1 MSAPVVAKHN
11 ISKKRKFVAD
21 GVFYAELREFLSK
34 ELAEDGF
41 SGVEVRKT
49 PIRTEII
56 IRATRTMEVLGPNG
70 RRIRELTSLVQK
82 RFGFTEGTVR
92 RHRPATTPPPTHP
105 SPLTPHPS
113 PLTPHPSPLP
123 PIYQVELYAERVNN
137 RGLSAC
143 SQAESLKFKLVQVP
157 HHLLFYPHTKP
168 AVLSPQKIARSFLT
182 WPPPPSYQPTA
193 GPRRAPRVLQRA
205 ALHHGERCQGRSG
218 DAEAPHTHG
227 CCAPHV
233 TSRHVTSRHVTS
245 RHLTCCR

>member
-92 RHRPATTPPPTHP
+92 RPAPPLARPQPPTSSSPLAPPSFLSGRALRRACQQPWLERVQPGREPQVQARAGAP
-105 SPLTPHPS
+105 SPPV
-113 PLTPHPSPLP
+113 LP
-123 PIYQVELYAERVNN
+123 ARQ
-137 RGLSAC
+137 
-143 SQAESLKFKLVQVP
+143 
-157 HHLLFYPHTKP
+157 T
-168 AVLSPQKIARSFLT
+168 ARSFLT
-182 WPPPPSYQPTA
+182 SPPRLLTNQPQGLAVRRACYSVLRYIMENGAKGAQVTRCSA
-193 GPRRAPRVLQRA
+193 EALQAFGCCSRAAGDCEGQGPRA
-205 ALHHGERCQGRSG
+205 ACQGHEVR
-218 DAEAPHTHG
+218 
-227 CCAPHV
+227 
-233 TSRHVTSRHVTS
+233 
-245 RHLTCCR
+245 

>member
-1 MSAPVVAKHN
+1 MSAPAAAKHN

-21 GVFYAELREFLSK
+21 GVFYSELREFLSK

-92 RHRPATTPPPTHP
+92 CLSPAFLPPPP
-105 SPLTPHPS
+105 PPLS
-113 PLTPHPSPLP
+113 SAMQPLILCIH
-123 PIYQVELYAERVNN
+123 QVELYAERVNN

-157 HHLLFYPHTKP
+157 HHHLFFLHNKP
-168 AVLSPQKIARSFLT
+168 RA
-182 WPPPPSYQPTA
+182 PPPSYQPTA
-193 GPRRAPRVLQRA
+193 GPRCAPRVLQRY
-205 ALHHGERCQGRSG
+205 ALHHGERCKGRSG
-218 DAEAPHTHG
+218 DALLRRSAVG
-227 CCAPHV
+227 FWLL
-233 TSRHVTSRHVTS
+233 
-245 RHLTCCR
+245 LTCCR

>member
-92 RHRPATTPPPTHP
+92 RPAPPPPGHNP
-105 SPLTPHPS
+105 PPP
-113 PLTPHPSPLP
+113 PHPSPLP
-123 PIYQVELYAERVNN
+123 PFYQVELYAERVNN

-157 HHLLFYPHTKP
+157 HHHLFFLHNKP
-168 AVLSPQKIARSFLT
+168 
-182 WPPPPSYQPTA
+182 
-193 GPRRAPRVLQRA
+193 RAPRLLTNQPQGLAVRRACYSVLRYIMENGAKGAQVTHCSAEALQAFGCCSRA
-205 ALHHGERCQGRSG
+205 AGDCEGQGPRAACQGHEVR
-218 DAEAPHTHG
+218 
-227 CCAPHV
+227 
-233 TSRHVTSRHVTS
+233 
-245 RHLTCCR
+245 

>member
-92 RHRPATTPPPTHP
+92 RPRPATTPPPPHP

-113 PLTPHPSPLP
+113 PLTPHPP
-123 PIYQVELYAERVNN
+123 
-137 RGLSAC
+137 
-143 SQAESLKFKLVQVP
+143 
-157 HHLLFYPHTKP
+157 LLF
-168 AVLSPQKIARSFLT
+168 IRSSST
-182 WPPPPSYQPTA
+182 PS
-193 GPRRAPRVLQRA
+193 V
-205 ALHHGERCQGRSG
+205 
-218 DAEAPHTHG
+218 
-227 CCAPHV
+227 
-233 TSRHVTSRHVTS
+233 
-245 RHLTCCR
+245 